1 MDEKIQDRAAAW
13 WRRNKEERATMAKL
27 RRTRAPVE
35 ALAVDGFIGLHRT
48 LGAKPENVA
57 RHAQLARILAHV
69 RDDSPVPLSRALAGD
84 GGDRAPLS
92 EARLRRL
99 LQIERKDADE
109 LARALVRLVRLLK
122 GRANVRDLTT
132 AMLFWGDG
140 VKTEWAY
147 AYFGA
152 ADAAPPTVPEAE
164 ETP

>member
-1 MDEKIQDRAAAW
+1 MDGNIQDRAAMW
-13 WRRNKEERATMAKL
+13 WHRHTEDRALMAKL

-48 LGAKPENVA
+48 LGAKPENAV
-57 RHAQLARILAHV
+57 RHAHLARVLAHV
-69 RDDSPVPLSRALAGD
+69 RENSSVPLPRALAGG

-109 LARALVRLVRLLK
+109 LARALVRLVRMLK

-152 ADAAPPTVPEAE
+152 ADAVPPASPETEDAQ
-164 ETP
+164 